1 VEQTFGTE
9 FCVCRRAASALLVVA
24 SICTASIQEL
34 YAQTLQPGNEVH
46 FDIPAQPLAV
56 ALQAYGKA
64 TGLDIFYDGA
74 LSVGRRSTALS
85 GAYKPSLGLAVL
97 LRDTGYVVRDTD
109 IPNTI
114 SIVAAPPAVVRDR
127 FERYQPYFAIL
138 QARLSAALCGDAA
151 SPEADEI
158 TLRFWL
164 NSSGVISNAEL
175 LHSSGSEDWRRRIV
189 ARMQGLWIGK
199 SPPGGLPEPLTMV
212 IYPPSVTDATSCFS
226 SDGRHAGN

>member
-1 VEQTFGTE
+1 
-9 FCVCRRAASALLVVA
+9 VCRRAASALLVLA
-24 SICTASIQEL
+24 SICAAPVQEL
-34 YAQTLQPGNEVH
+34 RAQTFQSGGEVH
-46 FDIPAQPLAV
+46 FDIPSQPLAV

-74 LSVGRRSTALS
+74 LSIGRRSTALN
-85 GAYKPSLGLAVL
+85 GTYKPLLGLTVL
-97 LRDTGYVVRDTD
+97 LRDTGYVMRETD
-109 IPNTI
+109 IANTI
-114 SIVAAPPAVVRDR
+114 SIVAAPSAVVGDK

-138 QARLSAALCGDAA
+138 QTRLSAALCGDA
-151 SPEADEI
+151 SGPGADEI

-175 LHSSGSEDWRRRIV
+175 LHSNGSEDWRRRIV
-189 ARMQGLWIGK
+189 AKMQGLWIGK

-212 IYPPSVTDATSCFS
+212 IYSPSVADATSCLP